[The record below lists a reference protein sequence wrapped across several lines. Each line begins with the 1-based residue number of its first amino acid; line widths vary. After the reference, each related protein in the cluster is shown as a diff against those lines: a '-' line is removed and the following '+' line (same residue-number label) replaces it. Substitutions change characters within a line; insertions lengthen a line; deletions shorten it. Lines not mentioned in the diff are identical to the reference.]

1 MAGFVGLNLSRVPRL
16 APAANAAYELQA
28 KTTPAQLKDSS
39 KNTKRSTFGWNQALR
54 KRKPVAHNL
63 RTGSVNTTGF
73 FVACGLVRLFGR
85 FCWCLWWV
93 KRDVG
98 FGISGFVV

>member
-39 KNTKRSTFGWNQALR
+39 KNTKRTFS
-54 KRKPVAHNL
+54 
-63 RTGSVNTTGF
+63 RTRNRF
-73 FVACGLVRLFGR
+73 FF
-85 FCWCLWWV
+85 
-93 KRDVG
+93 
-98 FGISGFVV
+98 